1 MQSSRRFQVV
11 VIIKSVFCNSIL
23 DSTELQEQAAVPEGF
38 IKMMQMVQMV
48 VVIKGIDLKIR

>member
-1 MQSSRRFQVV
+1 MQGSRRFQDV

-23 DSTELQEQAAVPEGF
+23 DNAELQEQVAVPEGF
-38 IKMMQMVQMV
+38 VKMMQMV